1 LTNRLDDGSSTSNNM
16 NGNKPFV
23 PAAPYKFEVWQ
34 SWLDGWSGKVQK
46 VFDKVVGPSANS
58 LNPLTTPNADKLRVV
73 LANLGYTEKNKSISE
88 NGDISVSMEK
98 YASAIFTKIKQEY
111 SSYGIIVTAGND
123 SSHRNSAAR
132 HPKGNAIDFIL
143 LRPNGTDVINTPSRP
158 SVSVSS
164 DFENGKILP
173 NDAPTYIPS
182 DATIISNVEKII
194 QGYVVTSGDKFIYL
208 DEYNYPTP
216 HANGPHFHI
225 SYDPAGRGT
234 EGITIYSAQPPMMP
248 NGFTR
253 DNYVVSTNALN
264 AGTITAY
271 NV

>member
-1 LTNRLDDGSSTSNNM
+1 M
-16 NGNKPFV
+16 NGNKLFV

-46 VFDKVVGPSANS
+46 VFDKVVGPSAANS

-73 LANLGYTEKNKSISE
+73 LANLGYKEKSNLISE

-123 SSHRNSAAR
+123 SSHLNSAAR

-143 LRPNGTDVINTPSRP
+143 LRPNGTTVGIGANNKPP
-158 SVSVSS
+158 S
-164 DFENGKILP
+164 DFNTGKILP

-216 HANGPHFHI
+216 HATGPHFHI
-225 SYDPAGRGT
+225 SYNPAGRGT
-234 EGITIYSAQPPMMP
+234 EGIINYSAQPPMMS

-253 DNYVVSTNALN
+253 NNYVVSTDALN